1 MKRLKRKIVDSNYS
15 KELTTEERALY
26 KKAIKQVEE
35 TNRRL
40 KRLERGVDINKGR
53 YNPKTKR
60 FERTGNITILEN
72 GQTRRI
78 KTTQLLKYDVGTWAS
93 KKLTQR
99 LESYY
104 NKSTNRITL
113 PKGLKPAEL
122 RGIIKATKN
131 FLKSQTST
139 PKGIKNVEN
148 KIKEN
153 IANIISDDS
162 DATADDVTS
171 EEAET
176 LYNFFTDSD
185 FNYVTQFIDP
195 SELFVILNYCRE
207 NNISENGFLK
217 QIENYIDRDTLYND
231 ADLMDALIRIY
242 HKYVG

>member
-1 MKRLKRKIVDSNYS
+1 MKRLKRKIVDSNYT

-40 KRLERGVDINKGR
+40 KRLERGIDINKGR

-72 GQTRRI
+72 GKQRRI

-99 LESYY
+99 LETYY
-104 NKSTNRITL
+104 SKSTNRITI
-113 PKGLKPAEL
+113 PKGLNPAQL

-139 PKGIKNVEN
+139 PEGIKQVEN
-148 KIKEN
+148 KTKEN
-153 IANIISDDS
+153 IANII
-162 DATADDVTS
+162 DADLQTNEV
-171 EEAET
+171 ET
-176 LYNFFTDSD
+176 LYKFFEDPD
-185 FNYVTQFIDP
+185 FNYARDFIDP
-195 SELFVILNYCRE
+195 SELIAIVNY
-207 NNISENGFLK
+207 SEQEDFSERDYLK
-217 QIENYIDRDTLYND
+217 QIENHIYSDSLYMD
-231 ADLMDALIRIY
+231 SDLTDALIRIY
-242 HKYVG
+242 HKYID

>member
-15 KELTTEERALY
+15 KELTNEERALY

-35 TNRRL
+35 TNKRL

-72 GQTRRI
+72 GKTRRI
-78 KTTQLLKYDVGTWAS
+78 KTIQLLKYDVGTWAS

-104 NKSTNRITL
+104 SKSTNRITL

-122 RGIIKATKN
+122 RSIIKATKN

-139 PKGIKNVEN
+139 PKGIKDVEN
-148 KIKEN
+148 KTKEN
-153 IANIISDDS
+153 IANIISDD
-162 DATADDVTS
+162 ATS
-171 EEAET
+171 EEVET

-185 FNYVTQFIDP
+185 FNQVTQYIDP

-217 QIENYIDRDTLYND
+217 QIENYVFSDSLYTD
-231 ADLMDALIRIY
+231 SDIQDALLRIY
-242 HKYVG
+242 NKYV

>member
-1 MKRLKRKIVDSNYS
+1 MKRLKRRIVDSNYS

-35 TNRRL
+35 TNKRL

-60 FERTGNITILEN
+60 IERTGNITILEN
-72 GQTRRI
+72 GKKRRI
-78 KTTQLLKYDVGTWAS
+78 KTIQLLKYDVGTWAS

-104 NKSTNRITL
+104 SKLTNRITL

-139 PKGIKNVEN
+139 PKGIKDVET
-148 KIKEN
+148 KTKEN
-153 IANIISDDS
+153 IANIISDDVS
-162 DATADDVTS
+162 S
-171 EEAET
+171 EEVET

-185 FNYVTQFIDP
+185 FNQVTQFIDP

-217 QIENYIDRDTLYND
+217 QIENYVFSDSLYTD
-231 ADLMDALIRIY
+231 SDIQDALLRIY
-242 HKYVG
+242 NKYV

>member
-15 KELTTEERALY
+15 KELTNEERALY

-35 TNRRL
+35 TNKRL

-72 GQTRRI
+72 GQTRRV

-104 NKSTNRITL
+104 SKSTNRITL

-122 RGIIKATKN
+122 RSIIKATKN

-139 PKGIKNVEN
+139 PKGIKDVEN
-148 KIKEN
+148 KTKEN
-153 IANIISDDS
+153 IANIISDD
-162 DATADDVTS
+162 ATS
-171 EEAET
+171 EEVET

-185 FNYVTQFIDP
+185 FNQVTQYIDP

-217 QIENYIDRDTLYND
+217 QIENYVFSDSLYTD
-231 ADLMDALIRIY
+231 SDIQDALLRIY
-242 HKYVG
+242 NKYV

>member
-15 KELTTEERALY
+15 KELTNEERALY

-35 TNRRL
+35 TNKRL

-72 GQTRRI
+72 GKTRRI

-104 NKSTNRITL
+104 SKSTNRITL

-122 RGIIKATKN
+122 RSIIKATKN

-139 PKGIKNVEN
+139 PKGIKDVEN
-148 KIKEN
+148 KTKEN
-153 IANIISDDS
+153 IANIISDD
-162 DATADDVTS
+162 ATS
-171 EEAET
+171 EEVET

-185 FNYVTQFIDP
+185 FNQVTQYIDP

-217 QIENYIDRDTLYND
+217 QIENYVFSDSLYTD
-231 ADLMDALIRIY
+231 SDIQDALLRIY
-242 HKYVG
+242 NKYV